1 TLTAGEHISQLVE
14 TLIGR
19 FFFLKKKNLNNGVIM
34 TMTMVMLL
42 GLHGS
47 YAGAKGLS
55 SYRPVITWEKMSALD
70 AVTLFGPATV
80 SQEQMVKFI
89 RSRSPE
95 PKLNC
100 SLEELVGYYYTE
112 GDIEGIRPDVALC
125 QALKETDF
133 FRYGNDV
140 NYNQNNYCGL
150 GATGNK
156 APGNSFLTPQRG
168 VRAHIQHLIAYGS
181 KKKPKQEIIDPRFD
195 YLVEHYPQYH
205 GVAVYW
211 PDLNGRWAVP
221 GTTYGQEIL
230 KLWRQAQNENYET
243 SQLKLDLQE
252 AESKPNDASAWQRVY
267 LTARQAGN
275 YKVATKACAKLTEL
289 DNRDVVAFIHWGD
302 ILREWGKNEEAL
314 AAYDKALEL
323 RPKKYQALMG
333 KAYLLAIMGENQQAA
348 EVYEKIL
355 AGKADHSLAL
365 YNHGCLMAAL
375 GNYEQA
381 VSELRQVVG
390 QMPDNSDVRASLT
403 EAEQLLAENTQK

>member
-1 TLTAGEHISQLVE
+1 MRIM
-14 TLIGR
+14 R
-19 FFFLKKKNLNNGVIM
+19 YIM
-34 TMTMVMLL
+34 TMTMVMVMLL

-168 VRAHIQHLIAYGS
+168 VRAHIQHLQAYATTEEVNLH
-181 KKKPKQEIIDPRFD
+181 KELVDPRYNWVHKTKFIENIFELTGTWATD
-195 YLVEHYPQYH
+195 PHY
-205 GVAVYW
+205 G
-211 PDLNGRWAVP
+211 
-221 GTTYGQEIL
+221 
-230 KLWRQAQNENYET
+230 
-243 SQLKLDLQE
+243 
-252 AESKPNDASAWQRVY
+252 
-267 LTARQAGN
+267 
-275 YKVATKACAKLTEL
+275 
-289 DNRDVVAFIHWGD
+289 
-302 ILREWGKNEEAL
+302 
-314 AAYDKALEL
+314 
-323 RPKKYQALMG
+323 
-333 KAYLLAIMGENQQAA
+333 
-348 EVYEKIL
+348 EKID
-355 AGKADHSLAL
+355 G
-365 YNHGCLMAAL
+365 
-375 GNYEQA
+375 
-381 VSELRQVVG
+381 
-390 QMPDNSDVRASLT
+390 
-403 EAEQLLAENTQK
+403 LLSAMEVFGY